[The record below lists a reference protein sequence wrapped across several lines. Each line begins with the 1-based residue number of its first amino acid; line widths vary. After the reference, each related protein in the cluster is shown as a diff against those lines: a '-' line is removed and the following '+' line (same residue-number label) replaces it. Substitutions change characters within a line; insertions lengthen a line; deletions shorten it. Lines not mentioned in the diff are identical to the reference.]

1 MKGNIGLLAALVW
14 LAASGIAVA
23 QEEKP
28 AATSSTDNT
37 KVVQS
42 KAEYDRAKRSYE
54 SFSTKLAQANAES
67 DRVKRSYEIYESVE
81 IMRRILNR
89 TLTNLSGP
97 SLGGTVHGVTD
108 VAFSPDGKLVA
119 TTMGPGE
126 VRLWRTDGT
135 FTQNCRACHDLKVG
149 ARTDC
154 TRRDP
159 NLAPDHEV
167 EGIYLKDY
175 GVVFSVMIPVGR
187 VMTAAGAIKAPNP
200 APSEWERAKSELR
213 GEKVD
218 AEEKKT
224 APEPVSLTDAI
235 LKVLAENGRH
245 FSRLAGD
252 ERLTVVVTL
261 RTAERP
267 AKTFDFQVDMQGTTP
282 YRITNPTPADF
293 FANPVIPGYGRTYN
307 YTGPGN
313 QQPGPGNDPS
323 AGARQSAANYAHLG
337 DMRLK
342 QGRIKES
349 VEAYEKA
356 AADYQKVVES
366 IKADMGGER
375 WKQKMAA
382 AGEAADALMKLSQS
396 YLLQGE
402 KDRAYQV
409 FNRAA
414 ELSSWAVSGKSGEA
428 KAKTG
433 VESSKLTLPGRL
445 ILSTPRVLLEHLATG
460 KITFE
465 EFKKAAE
472 IQYLDF

>member
-14 LAASGIAVA
+14 MATSGVAVA
-23 QEEKP
+23 QEGIP
-28 AATSSTDNT
+28 TSTPSTDNA
-37 KVVQS
+37 KVSQN
-42 KAEYDRAKRSYE
+42 K
-54 SFSTKLAQANAES
+54 AES
-67 DRVKRSYEIYESVE
+67 DRVKRPYEIYESVE

-89 TLTNLSGP
+89 TLTNLSVP
-97 SLGGTVHGVTD
+97 SLGGALNLSG
-108 VAFSPDGKLVA
+108 VAFGPDGRLVESA
-119 TTMGPGE
+119 TEDGA
-126 VRLWRTDGT
+126 VRLWKFEDGRWT
-135 FTQNCRACHDLKVG
+135 FTHRN
-149 ARTDC
+149 
-154 TRRDP
+154 DP
-159 NLAPDHEV
+159 NSPSDRCQV

-175 GVVFSVMIPVGR
+175 GVVFSVTMPVDR
-187 VMTAAGAIKAPNP
+187 VVAAAGAIKAGRP

-218 AEEKKT
+218 AEEKKPG
-224 APEPVSLTDAI
+224 PEPVSLTDTI

-252 ERLTVVVTL
+252 ERLTVAITL
-261 RTAERP
+261 RTGEPGSRRTGP
-267 AKTFDFQVDMQGTTP
+267 WGGYSLQH
-282 YRITNPTPADF
+282 PTPGTNEYKLIPLPAADV
-293 FANPVIPGYGRTYN
+293 ASNPVISGWTFN
-307 YTGPGN
+307 YTGPGS
-313 QQPGPGNDPS
+313 QQPAGGNDPS
-323 AGARQSAANYAHLG
+323 AGVRQSAANYAHLG

-382 AGEAADALMKLSQS
+382 AGEAADALMKLSQG

-409 FNRAA
+409 FNHAA

-433 VESSKLTLPGRL
+433 AESSKLALPARL
-445 ILSTPRVLLEHLATG
+445 IISTPRVLLEHLATG

-465 EFKKAAE
+465 EFKKSAE
-472 IQYLDF
+472 IQYLAF

>member
-1 MKGNIGLLAALVW
+1 MKRNIALLAALVW
-14 LAASGIAVA
+14 LATAGVAVA
-23 QEEKP
+23 QQDVP
-28 AATSSTDNT
+28 ASTSRTDNAT
-37 KVVQS
+37 VPQNK
-42 KAEYDRAKRSYE
+42 
-54 SFSTKLAQANAES
+54 AES

-89 TLTNLSGP
+89 TLASLSGP
-97 SLGGTVHGVTD
+97 NLGGAVHGVSS
-108 VAFSPDGKLVA
+108 VAFSPDGKLLA
-119 TTMGPGE
+119 STMEPGE
-126 VRLWRTDGT
+126 VRLWDVEGT
-135 FTQNCRACHDLKVG
+135 RFITGGRDLNVPLPVPG
-149 ARTDC
+149 ASVATA
-154 TRRDP
+154 TP
-159 NLAPDHEV
+159 SAPDHEV

-175 GVVFSVMIPVGR
+175 GVVFSVTIPVGK
-187 VMTAAGAIKAPNP
+187 VLTAAGAIKGPRP

-224 APEPVSLTDAI
+224 GKEPVSLIDAI

-267 AKTFDFQVDMQGTTP
+267 PKTFDYQFYTANQTS
-282 YRITNPTPADF
+282 ADP
-293 FANPVIPGYGRTYN
+293 FANPPGYGRTYN
-307 YTGPGN
+307 YTGPYTGPGN
-313 QQPGPGNDPS
+313 QQPGPANDPS
-323 AGARQSAANYAHLG
+323 AGVRQSAANYAHLG

-375 WKQKMAA
+375 WKQKMTA
-382 AGEAADALMKLSQS
+382 AGEAADALMKLSQG

-402 KDRAYQV
+402 KDRAYLI

-414 ELSSWAVSGKSGEA
+414 ELSSWAVSGKSGEE
-428 KAKTG
+428 KAKSG

-445 ILSTPRVLLEHLATG
+445 IISTPRALLEHLATG

-472 IQYLDF
+472 IQYLAF